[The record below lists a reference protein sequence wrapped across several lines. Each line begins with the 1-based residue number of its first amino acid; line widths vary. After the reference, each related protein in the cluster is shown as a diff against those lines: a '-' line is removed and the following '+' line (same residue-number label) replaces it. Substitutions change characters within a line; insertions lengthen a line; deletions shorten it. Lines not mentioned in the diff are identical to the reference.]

1 MSYLNF
7 HFTMN
12 KIINSVEYQEI
23 ITNRNVFLETKKFLE
38 INPSGLNI
46 HQLSDKL
53 KIPEKYLKVIL
64 DIYHNNWCTFFQY
77 GRIINYSNVGVYIY
91 LHSNHP
97 QVRTQKPYLKFSN
110 IPIKNS
116 EIVDTYSLK
125 EENNFLKNQLSYYK
139 TLQTNKVCK
148 VCKSLM

>member
-1 MSYLNF
+1 ME
-7 HFTMN
+7 
-12 KIINSVEYQEI
+12 KICNSTEYQEI
-23 ITNRNVFLETKKFLE
+23 ITNRNVFQETKKILE

-53 KIPEKYLKVIL
+53 YIPKQYLEVIL
-64 DIYHNNWCTFFQY
+64 KIYHNNWCTFFQY
-77 GRIINYSNVGVYIY
+77 GRIINYSNSGVYIY
-91 LHSNHP
+91 LHSNHS
-97 QVRTQKPYLKFSN
+97 QVRSQKPYLKFSN

-116 EIVDTYSLK
+116 ENLYTYSLG
-125 EENNFLKNQLSYYK
+125 EENKFLKNQLSYYK